1 MLNLHLMSVFFS
13 TIHLS
18 RRSSLIISFK
28 IPVCMYHGTPAERA
42 ELRRTV
48 MLPPGSKPKTTVS
61 PKPKP
66 TKKTTKKTTK
76 VKKPTETPSK
86 RTLKLRNKGKLGTT
100 AETPE
105 ITTDNTSPPRRSR
118 RIRRSTIII
127 ESDDD
132 DNAKDEAYQP
142 EEDDDELPV
151 MDVDDTP
158 PPVEEEETEST
169 TPFPIVLTTYEMII
183 KDRLHLARYNWGY
196 IVVDEG
202 HRLKNLDCK
211 LMKEIKKY
219 NSAGRMILTGTPL
232 HVFFFFFVLW
242 IF

>member
-1 MLNLHLMSVFFS
+1 
-13 TIHLS
+13 
-18 RRSSLIISFK
+18 
-28 IPVCMYHGTPAERA
+28 MYHGTPTERA

-48 MLPPGSKPKTTVS
+48 MLPPGSKPKAAKKMTRIMKPTESPTKRS
-61 PKPKP
+61 PKP
-66 TKKTTKKTTK
+66 
-76 VKKPTETPSK
+76 
-86 RTLKLRNKGKLGTT
+86 RNKGKQGSKPT

-105 ITTDNTSPPRRSR
+105 IITGNVPSRRSR
-118 RIRRSTIII
+118 RIRKSTIVI

-132 DNAKDEAYQP
+132 AKEEEAYRS
-142 EEDDDELPV
+142 EEDDDELQV
-151 MDVDDTP
+151 MDVDCP
-158 PPVEEEETEST
+158 PPAEEDTES

-183 KDRLHLARYNWGY
+183 RDRVHLARYNWGY

-232 HVFFFFFVLW
+232 HV
-242 IF
+242 

>member
-1 MLNLHLMSVFFS
+1 
-13 TIHLS
+13 
-18 RRSSLIISFK
+18 
-28 IPVCMYHGTPAERA
+28 MYHGTPAERA

-48 MLPPGSKPKTTVS
+48 MLPPGSKSKKTTVS
-61 PKPKP
+61 PKPI
-66 TKKTTKKTTK
+66 KKTTKKTTK
-76 VKKPTETPSK
+76 ITKPTETPSK
-86 RTLKLRNKGKLGTT
+86 RTIKSRNKGKLITT

-132 DNAKDEAYQP
+132 NVKDEAYQP
-142 EEDDDELPV
+142 EEDDDELPAV
-151 MDVDDTP
+151 MDVDTP
-158 PPVEEEETEST
+158 PPAEEEETESNT

-232 HVFFFFFVLW
+232 HVIFFFFFFFWLW